1 MTETEAAELRERL
14 AAAER
19 VCLMYGWTGSVD
31 DSDRDKAA
39 HELWLQWCETPA
51 SAWTLQTTPDL
62 SDEYIAELARKRDA
76 TRAAT
81 LARLGLTET

>member
-1 MTETEAAELRERL
+1 MSSGRPADDR
-14 AAAER
+14 
-19 VCLMYGWTGSVD
+19 YGADAV
-31 DSDRDKAA
+31 RRHRA
-39 HELWLQWCETPA
+39 
-51 SAWTLQTTPDL
+51 DL